1 MLSSDYANWK
11 LVFVFRH
18 FYMVIT
24 LAATA
29 LLFIASMPLLGDYFD
44 LNYVMTLSYL
54 WRILAIL
61 AVSIIPPW
69 VIKVVSR
76 RWRPPTWDKVR
87 GV

>member
-1 MLSSDYANWK
+1 MLTGN
-11 LVFVFRH
+11 LFRH

-29 LLFIASMPLLGDYFD
+29 LLLVASIPLLGDYLD
-44 LNYVMTLSYL
+44 LNYVMTLSYF

-69 VIKVVSR
+69 VINR